1 MNISPRKAIRDGYL
15 GGMLLSNGL
24 YHRSTSPPQT
34 RNENLDS
41 GPGTVLIVGG
51 ELFNKGAQAMTY
63 TVVSE
68 IADRFPEKDICL
80 MSTRDFERPSD
91 ERDRYTFEILPWAPN
106 IRLSYLRGG
115 GPLKRSV
122 EYASNT
128 LERIDE
134 AVESAECIID
144 INGYALSS
152 QRGTRRSLL
161 YLLNIMIARDRGI
174 PFYIFPQSIGPFEYG
189 LPESPVME
197 FLLNTYL
204 PYPAWIFPREE
215 SGVDTVRR
223 YRKTNVRRELDLVL
237 THDYDLEH
245 VFNDPPDIEVPTVP
259 EHSVGIVP
267 NMRVAERMSDDNFRS
282 LYTRILQ
289 SLQQNDRTPVI
300 VQHSTEDE
308 SLCKKIAELSETDP
322 HVVTGDR
329 QPFELEQIIT
339 QFDFLIGSRYHSIV
353 HSYKQTVPAIV
364 IGWAEKYRVL
374 LEEFDQADSVFDVRD
389 TVDAIPID
397 ETVRTHCEEYKTREA
412 TLESRL
418 SVIRENDSPFE
429 SL

>member
-34 RNENLDS
+34 RDENLDS

-68 IADRFPEKDICL
+68 IAERFPEKDICL

-91 ERDRYTFEILPWAPN
+91 ERGRYTFEILPWNPD

-122 EYASNT
+122 EYTSNT

-161 YLLNIMIARDRGI
+161 YLLNIMIARERGI

-237 THDYDLEH
+237 THDYSLKY
-245 VFNDPPDIEVPTVP
+245 VFQDPPDVDIPTMP
-259 EHSVGIVP
+259 KHSVGIVP
-267 NMRVAERMSDDNFRS
+267 NMRVAERMSEEAFRT
-282 LYTRILQ
+282 LYEEVIGTL
-289 SLQQNDRTPVI
+289 LELDRHPVVI
-300 VQHSTEDE
+300 QHSIEDE
-308 SLCKKIAELSETDP
+308 PLCNEIAELVENDVT
-322 HVVTGDR
+322 VITGDR
-329 QPFELEQIIT
+329 QPFELEEIIS
-339 QFDFLIGSRYHSIV
+339 QLDFLIGSRYHSLI
-353 HSYKQTVPAIV
+353 HAYKRAVPVIA
-364 IGWAEKYRVL
+364 IGWAEKYRAL
-374 LEEFDQADSVFDVRD
+374 LDTFDQSDSVF
-389 TVDAIPID
+389 
-397 ETVRTHCEEYKTREA
+397 ETDLSTKDILEKIEEYQNDHETRAVELN
-412 TLESRL
+412 TKIEIHSDTD
-418 SVIRENDSPFE
+418 IFE
-429 SL
+429 RI